1 MASPSNLGDL
11 AHQITV
17 VPFTTSTAPLLNVM
31 AATDTGTVVASGRA
45 LDLSKPIGY
54 TTTGGK
60 PLDATVNPEARAPV
74 KQFRSIGIAVPL
86 ELVFDD
92 SGDYLN
98 FSVAHQ
104 HRSATSGAGS
114 TWATIATTT
123 KQYRAGTT
131 TDGTYHV
138 GFAHTINA
146 QAVKR
151 YFKSVATL
159 QRRLSTD
166 ITAKDTTTGTA
177 CFCLGAS
184 YIFGGASDYPA
195 QS

>member
-1 MASPSNLGDL
+1 MPSPSILGDL
-11 AHQITV
+11 GPQIAV
-17 VPFTTSTAPLLNVM
+17 APFTTSTAPLLNVM

-45 LDLSKPIGY
+45 LDLSKPLGY
-54 TTTGGK
+54 TATGGN
-60 PLDATVNPEARAPV
+60 PLDATLNPESRKV
-74 KQFRSIGIAVPL
+74 HQFRSIGIAVPL

-114 TWATIATTT
+114 TWATIATKT
-123 KQYRAGTT
+123 KSFRAGTT
-131 TDGTYHV
+131 TDCTYHV
-138 GFAHTINA
+138 GFASTVNI
-146 QAVKR
+146 QDVKR
-151 YFKSVATL
+151 YFKSVLTL

-166 ITAKDTTTGTA
+166 VSAKDTTTGSA

-184 YIFGGASDYPA
+184 YIYGGRDEFPVTP
-195 QS
+195 